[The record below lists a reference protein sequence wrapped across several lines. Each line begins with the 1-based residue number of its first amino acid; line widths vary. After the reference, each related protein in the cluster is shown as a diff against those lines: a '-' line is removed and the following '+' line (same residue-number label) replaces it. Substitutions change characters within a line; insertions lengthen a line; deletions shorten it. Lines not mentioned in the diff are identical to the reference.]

1 MGDFLVKIHINK
13 TNPNIR
19 KIETDQLIFQGSL
32 PHCRLSHCSGLS
44 LSQDRGG
51 AGTKLMGSSP
61 KTGPNPVSSSPPPG
75 PCHTE
80 GVSEITDSAASASTF
95 FDCKELDTLTEV
107 K

>member
-1 MGDFLVKIHINK
+1 
-13 TNPNIR
+13 
-19 KIETDQLIFQGSL
+19 
-32 PHCRLSHCSGLS
+32 
-44 LSQDRGG
+44 
-51 AGTKLMGSSP
+51 MGSSP